1 MKLSSRGKETLEKYN
16 DQIQGDFQKTIQY
29 QFDYMARKVMIRTKS
44 NYRRSIGRRRRYEKV
59 FSEVSDFDL
68 NRLSTSDTYQLYRQF
83 YKVLSMDVE
92 VTDCQIA
99 EALDTLPQRK
109 RNIILMFYYLEMSD
123 VEIAKELNVNRSTV
137 YRNRHSALEMIKH
150 YWRTS
155 HEKQEEVDSFF
166 YH

>member
-1 MKLSSRGKETLEKYN
+1 MKPSSRSKEALEKYS

-44 NYRRSIGRRRRYEKV
+44 NYRRSIGRRRRYEKL
-59 FSEVSDFDL
+59 FSEVSDLDKL
-68 NRLSTSDTYQLYRQF
+68 GISDTYHLYRRF

-99 EALDTLPQRK
+99 EALDTLSNRK

-123 VEIAKELNVNRSTV
+123 AEIAKELGLNRSTV
-137 YRNRHSALEMIKH
+137 YRNRHSALELIKH

>member
-1 MKLSSRGKETLEKYN
+1 
-16 DQIQGDFQKTIQY
+16 
-29 QFDYMARKVMIRTKS
+29 MIRTKS
-44 NYRRSIGRRRRYEKV
+44 NYRRSIGRRRRYEKL
-59 FSEVSDFDL
+59 FSEVSDFGLDKL
-68 NRLSTSDTYQLYRQF
+68 GTSDTYHLYHRF

-99 EALDTLPQRK
+99 EALDTLSNRK

-123 VEIAKELNVNRSTV
+123 AEIAKELGLNRSTV
-137 YRNRHSALEMIKH
+137 YRNRHSALELIKH

-155 HEKQEEVDSFF
+155 HEKQKEVDSLF